1 MEYTEEMGGTT
12 PLRADKSGWSCCIW
26 PKNTQK
32 KKKKTIEKHV
42 EEEGEIR
49 KGEKVRGKRRRE
61 LLPILSFKIF

>member
-1 MEYTEEMGGTT
+1 MKVVEVAAYG
-12 PLRADKSGWSCCIW
+12 R
-26 PKNTQK
+26 KNTKKKQ

-42 EEEGEIR
+42 GEEGEIR

>member
-1 MEYTEEMGGTT
+1 MERTEEMGGTT

-26 PKNTQK
+26 PKNTK
-32 KKKKTIEKHV
+32 KIIEKHV

-49 KGEKVRGKRRRE
+49 KGEKVRGKKRRE